1 MDSKYPYSDELR
13 RDATHLAIFDEEC
26 SVEDFRTALSFND
39 KPVHFFKDGQYV
51 LAMPAVLGGYVIKI
65 NGAIILHRK
74 EIEDIE
80 DVFFDLIKNINSM
93 LRTKVTTLKM
103 PIPSSEE

>member
-1 MDSKYPYSDELR
+1 MDTKHTYSDELR
-13 RDATHLAIFDEEC
+13 RDATHLDIFDNES
-26 SVEDFRTALSFND
+26 SVDDFHTALSFNN
-39 KPVHFFKDGQYV
+39 KPVYFFEDGQYV